1 MAKLIEPHGGKGL
14 TICLLEGA
22 ELEAE
27 KTKAAGLKKITI
39 SPRVKGDL
47 IMLGN
52 GGFSPLTSATLISH
66 VRLIQAGRFVF
77 SGPP

>member
-22 ELEAE
+22 ALEAE

-39 SPRVKGDL
+39 SPRKSG
-47 IMLGN
+47 
-52 GGFSPLTSATLISH
+52 TL
-66 VRLIQAGRFVF
+66 
-77 SGPP
+77 